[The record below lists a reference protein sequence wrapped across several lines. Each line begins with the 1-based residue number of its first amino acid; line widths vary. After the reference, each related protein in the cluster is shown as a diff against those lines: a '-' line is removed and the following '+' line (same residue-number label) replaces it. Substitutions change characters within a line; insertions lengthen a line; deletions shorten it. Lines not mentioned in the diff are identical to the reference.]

1 MKPVLTQIETRRAWR
16 ALDTRP
22 VPREILENLVR
33 AAHLA
38 PSCFNYQP
46 WRFVVVTDPGQ
57 LGRIKETLP
66 KTNAWI
72 HAAPA
77 IIGVC
82 SNRELDCKLSDGRD
96 YFLFDCGMAVANLMA
111 QATEE
116 GLVAHPVAGYE
127 PEKVKPILGIPADW
141 VLITLV
147 NVGYRG
153 ADMNLLTDKQKEMET
168 GPRVRKPLGEVLSWD
183 RFIPSV
189 TK

>member
-1 MKPVLTQIETRRAWR
+1 
-16 ALDTRP
+16 
-22 VPREILENLVR
+22 
-33 AAHLA
+33 
-38 PSCFNYQP
+38 
-46 WRFVVVTDPGQ
+46 
-57 LGRIKETLP
+57 
-66 KTNAWI
+66 
-72 HAAPA
+72 
-77 IIGVC
+77 VC

>member
-116 GLVAHPVAGYE
+116 G
-127 PEKVKPILGIPADW
+127 KPILVIPADW

-147 NVGYRG
+147 YVGYRG